1 MRLLRLRDARRTAP
15 GEIDVDASIRQ
26 QLARFE
32 ADPDAAVA
40 FEVLEEHFF
49 MIQAWND
56 LAALYRGRLRAP
68 SLTDQPGARAQLLLR
83 LGQLLEE
90 RCGDVDRA
98 IDAYQSAVRL
108 DPQLRPAL
116 RQLRSIY
123 MTRGSWETVLQIAE
137 LETST
142 SMPPEERARL
152 FSEMGDIWQREL
164 GDAGQ
169 AEQCYARARSEAV
182 PAKAD
187 RGAAEVNGDG
197 ESLVQQAWL
206 AAARGDSST
215 ALAALRRALEID
227 PADAD
232 ALDMMATVL
241 EGLERHAEMTDFLE
255 RRAALVTNPE
265 TRAAV
270 LARLGAVR
278 EEQLGDLGGARS
290 AYERA
295 LSADPSN
302 VAARQALIRIYRL
315 TEAWARL
322 RTLLESI
329 IAQGIAE
336 EPAQLLCDLGE
347 LLETQ
352 FDDVDA
358 ATSTYEE
365 ALALAPEDPRAE
377 EALARLHGAAN
388 ADDVCEHADATQR
401 LGGAPGSREQ
411 ASLGKPGPESRAV
424 RVEGVLKRKLGDLE
438 SKGEGLEPNATSLRL
453 RIAELR
459 STKMDDLTGA
469 IAALEPVLQSDA
481 ALLLGAER
489 LAALYEQVGRYSDLC
504 GLARRVADLVSDP
517 DRRADWYR
525 RAAET
530 ARSSGDAAFAVECY
544 ERLLEERP
552 RDLDAKAALLEL
564 HRGRGDVEALAR
576 ALQLEIPRADGERE
590 IELHLE
596 LADLLADALEDP
608 ARALLHLRRVL
619 ELCPSRSD
627 VLEQALGM
635 AGEVGGAFLCLDLLD
650 HLAEITADA
659 AQRARLLE
667 LRGDLL
673 TDSIGW
679 REEGQQSREAA
690 LGFVSDRAGAPEPA
704 QV

>member
-1 MRLLRLRDARRTAP
+1 MRCPRLRDARRQRP

-32 ADPDAAVA
+32 ADPDATAA
-40 FEVLEEHFF
+40 FEALEEHFF
-49 MIQAWND
+49 MIQTWDN
-56 LAALYRGRLRAP
+56 LAALYRSRLEAR
-68 SLTDQPGARAQLLLR
+68 SLAEQPGARAQLLLR

-90 RCGDVDRA
+90 HCGDVDRA
-98 IDAYQSAVRL
+98 IDAYQDAVRL

-116 RQLRSIY
+116 RHLRSIY

-137 LETST
+137 LETVT
-142 SMPPEERARL
+142 CMPPEERARV

-164 GDAGQ
+164 GDAAQ
-169 AEQCYARARSEAV
+169 AEQCYARARSEAL
-182 PAKAD
+182 PTRPDA
-187 RGAAEVNGDG
+187 GAAEMHGDG

-206 AAARGDSST
+206 AAARGDSAT
-215 ALAALRRALEID
+215 GLAALHRALEID

-241 EGLERHAEMTDFLE
+241 EGIERHAEMTDFLE
-255 RRAALVTNPE
+255 RRAALATSPE
-265 TRAAV
+265 TRGAV

-315 TEAWARL
+315 TEAWSRL
-322 RTLLESI
+322 RTLLESMLT
-329 IAQGIAE
+329 QGIAE
-336 EPAQLLCDLGE
+336 DPAQVLCDLGA

-352 FDDVDA
+352 FDDADA
-358 ATSTYEE
+358 ATSAYEE
-365 ALALAPEDPRAE
+365 ALALAPEDSRAE
-377 EALARLHGAAN
+377 AALTRLCGTAN
-388 ADDVCEHADATQR
+388 ARDACGQPDATQR
-401 LGGAPGSREQ
+401 LSGAPGSFDE
-411 ASLGKPGPESRAV
+411 ASLAKPGPENRVV
-424 RVEGVLKRKLGDLE
+424 RVEGVLERKLESLE
-438 SKGEGLEPNATSLRL
+438 ASGEGLEATAVSLRL

-459 STKMDDLTGA
+459 SAKRDNLTGA
-469 IAALEPVLQSDA
+469 IEVLEPVLQSDT
-481 ALLLGAER
+481 ALVLGAER
-489 LAALYEQVGRYSDLC
+489 LAALYERAGRYSDLAR
-504 GLARRVADLVSDP
+504 LSRRVANLVSDP
-517 DRRADWYR
+517 DRQADWYR

-530 ARSSGDAAFAVECY
+530 ARGSGDAKFAAECY

-552 RDLDAKAALLEL
+552 QDLDAKAALLEL

-576 ALQLEIPRADGERE
+576 ALQLEILRAEGERE

-596 LADLLADALEDP
+596 LADLLANALEDS

-619 ELCPSRSD
+619 ELAPSRND
-627 VLEQALGM
+627 ALEQALRI
-635 AGEVGGAFLCLDLLD
+635 AGEVGGDFLRLDLLD
-650 HLAEITADA
+650 HLVDVTADA

-673 TDSIGW
+673 ADSIGW
-679 REEGQQSREAA
+679 QEEGQQSREAA
-690 LGFVSDRAGAPEPA
+690 LAPGSQREAASARAQA
-704 QV
+704 